1 MTLRPLPRSLDP
13 LAGES
18 LAGYVLRLAHR
29 LDRAPGRIAVLTGLG
44 RGPIQAGRSMAV
56 PVGRLLHLDA
66 ATVAAFAHATRLSAQ
81 EVAGLCLDSMRDR
94 YPPLDLDYQAAGSRQ
109 TNGITGLASWVF
121 TQSTRYCP
129 ECLAGDG
136 SPIQQA
142 HGGAWRKLWHLPPV
156 FACTLHRRLLLHQC
170 PQCQQPVHSLRGTGL
185 FPRLRDATPHPA
197 QCLTTIQPA
206 HWSART
212 ACGARLD
219 TSTPSAAA
227 TDQPDLALV
236 RLLGVQHKLTGLLQ
250 PDGDGPTLT
259 VSAGQ
264 SATAAQYF
272 LDLRLLVGLIRA
284 SWPEARHQAQPWM
297 DMDAVDDHLHQQRQ
311 QASGK
316 RHVGSN
322 DDRPPLEAGAC
333 GSLLALADQ
342 VLVVDDPLAVRQR
355 LAPLLACI
363 STLPT
368 THRPWMGHFL
378 SAETHCSNGLRTAI
392 AAQVRALRPTGRHG
406 RPPGSPG
413 RRKPL
418 RDCRFDHQHIPQYL
432 PSGWYERHFHHLD
445 LTGIHPRFLRRV
457 VPLKLV
463 QLAEGGSLDTA
474 ARLVGLPAGRVLSA
488 GLRVLHWA
496 HDADR
501 PSDNLAALDAALEA
515 LAHELDTT
523 AWLTNYDTR
532 RRALATWTIPPHDWR
547 EMTAQLSQRQSA
559 LARVQTDWGDRKRRA
574 ASVLV
579 WTRITQG
586 EHLFAPIVLAD
597 RQAAGRYRTEFALD
611 VHQAWYRS
619 RTDRGGRHYWLDLKK
634 ELDAYADQLATKID
648 LRQPP

>member
-56 PVGRLLHLDA
+56 PVGRLLHLDT

-170 PQCQQPVHSLRGTGL
+170 PQCQQPVHSLRGTPGL

-250 PDGDGPTLT
+250 PVGDRRAVLSGSSPAGGPDPRVLARGPPPGPAVDGHGRGRRPPPPAAP
-259 VSAGQ
+259 AGQ
-264 SATAAQYF
+264 RQAPRRQQLRPATVGGWRVREPVGARRPGPRGRRSARRPAASGSP
-272 LDLRLLVGLIRA
+272 VGMHLHA
-284 SWPEARHQAQPWM
+284 PHHAQ
-297 DMDAVDDHLHQQRQ
+297 AVDGALSECRNALLQR
-311 QASGK
+311 AAH
-316 RHVGSN
+316 RHRGSSARVAPHRPT
-322 DDRPPLEAGAC
+322 RPP
-333 GSLLALADQ
+333 
-342 VLVVDDPLAVRQR
+342 
-355 LAPLLACI
+355 
-363 STLPT
+363 T
-368 THRPWMGHFL
+368 
-378 SAETHCSNGLRTAI
+378 
-392 AAQVRALRPTGRHG
+392 
-406 RPPGSPG
+406 
-413 RRKPL
+413 
-418 RDCRFDHQHIPQYL
+418 
-432 PSGWYERHFHHLD
+432 
-445 LTGIHPRFLRRV
+445 
-457 VPLKLV
+457 
-463 QLAEGGSLDTA
+463 
-474 ARLVGLPAGRVLSA
+474 
-488 GLRVLHWA
+488 
-496 HDADR
+496 
-501 PSDNLAALDAALEA
+501 
-515 LAHELDTT
+515 
-523 AWLTNYDTR
+523 
-532 RRALATWTIPPHDWR
+532 
-547 EMTAQLSQRQSA
+547 RQSGPPQA
-559 LARVQTDWGDRKRRA
+559 LARLPVR
-574 ASVLV
+574 
-579 WTRITQG
+579 
-586 EHLFAPIVLAD
+586 
-597 RQAAGRYRTEFALD
+597 
-611 VHQAWYRS
+611 
-619 RTDRGGRHYWLDLKK
+619 
-634 ELDAYADQLATKID
+634 
-648 LRQPP
+648 PPAHSPLPAV